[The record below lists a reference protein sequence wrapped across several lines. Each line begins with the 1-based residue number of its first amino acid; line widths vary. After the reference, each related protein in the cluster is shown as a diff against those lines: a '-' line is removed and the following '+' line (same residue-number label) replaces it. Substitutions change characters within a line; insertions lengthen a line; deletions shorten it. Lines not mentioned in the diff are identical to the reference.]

1 MPARPQLAPEDQMT
15 IDEFLSFTDTRP
27 DDEKWELIEGV
38 PVMSPSPVSFHQLI
52 IGNIHYALMAHKM
65 ATGASWLPSI
75 GIGTL
80 VPVSPNSLPQP
91 DLYVHAGPGTWSST
105 TDDALVIF
113 EILSRSN
120 TKADQAWRRR
130 VYASVPNCQH
140 TVTVSLKAV
149 EVMAFHRSSGWKPMV
164 VSALTDTLDLPTLGV
179 ALPLEHLYR
188 YTPLGPQ

>member
-1 MPARPQLAPEDQMT
+1 MSARPQLAPEDQMT

-38 PVMSPSPVSFHQLI
+38 PVKSPSPVSFHQLI
-52 IGNIHYALMAHKM
+52 VGNINYVLMAHKI

-140 TVTVSLKAV
+140 YVTVSLKAI
-149 EVMAFHRSSGWKPMV
+149 EVTVFHRSSGWKPLV

-188 YTPLGPQ
+188 YTSLGPQ